1 MSHEIHANYKQ
12 NFILPPELENWVPL
26 THPARFIRA
35 FVDEQNLAAL
45 GFKQRKGNVGA
56 PNYSAN
62 LLVKIF
68 LYGYFHKIRPLRAL
82 EHACYNDMGMIWLTG
97 NKHPDHNTLNRFFR
111 NNRKA
116 FGKLFKKSILK
127 GIEMNLVELAL
138 VAVDGTR
145 ILSNVKR
152 SKLISRN
159 EIKELL
165 QKIDS
170 DTIEEIL
177 KDIEDQSDNDL
188 AQNYALPDELSDPD
202 KLREAIRNQNL
213 LDAAGVNYIH
223 PTDPDA
229 RMMKTSEGIKP
240 GFNAQVMVDSKA
252 GLIVANGVTQDASDT
267 HQLAKMLEN
276 VIAMTDSKPVEI
288 VGDSGYCSGVE
299 IAKVEE
305 MGVECI
311 VNIKRTPSFDSRLLE
326 GFVYDETTDT
336 YTCEHGGVLSHKGF
350 RQHKYSRQKLYYC
363 ESYKN
368 CPLRND
374 CSPNRRKCLSVGT
387 NRDAVDR
394 QIEKQ
399 KLPENKEKLS
409 RRMGIVE
416 NVFAY
421 AKTVMKFRRW
431 ESRGLENAQAQWV
444 LLCTAMNL
452 NKIYRYSLN

>member
-116 FGKLFKKSILK
+116 FGKLFKKSIFK

-159 EIKELL
+159 ETREPNRLITSSVGLAIPVDPEQVGYLTEHHDFGKTE
-165 QKIDS
+165 KFVGDYV
-170 DTIEEIL
+170 E
-177 KDIEDQSDNDL
+177 DL
-188 AQNYALPDELSDPD
+188 AATML
-202 KLREAIRNQNL
+202 A
-213 LDAAGVNYIH
+213 
-223 PTDPDA
+223 
-229 RMMKTSEGIKP
+229 TS
-240 GFNAQVMVDSKA
+240 
-252 GLIVANGVTQDASDT
+252 L
-267 HQLAKMLEN
+267 
-276 VIAMTDSKPVEI
+276 
-288 VGDSGYCSGVE
+288 
-299 IAKVEE
+299 
-305 MGVECI
+305 
-311 VNIKRTPSFDSRLLE
+311 
-326 GFVYDETTDT
+326 
-336 YTCEHGGVLSHKGF
+336 
-350 RQHKYSRQKLYYC
+350 
-363 ESYKN
+363 
-368 CPLRND
+368 
-374 CSPNRRKCLSVGT
+374 
-387 NRDAVDR
+387 
-394 QIEKQ
+394 
-399 KLPENKEKLS
+399 
-409 RRMGIVE
+409 
-416 NVFAY
+416 
-421 AKTVMKFRRW
+421 
-431 ESRGLENAQAQWV
+431 GLEIDLDKSWNEKKV
-444 LLCTAMNL
+444 FRPV
-452 NKIYRYSLN
+452 YGRR